1 MKAHTRTEAS
11 WTASDD
17 LAIDPRTSRP
27 RHLWLLTLLS
37 LTLPTALHATSEDLV
52 IAKDQRV
59 TENIRVLAT
68 GVTIENN
75 GTISLTGTGVD
86 KAGRTAAISVLNN
99 LGIAEFTLINRGQI
113 SANGTE
119 PLLFRTDGISRIE
132 NQNSASITVG
142 ADDPLGRVI
151 DVAKGRL
158 EIDNAGFI
166 GSRVYSRN
174 TLDAF
179 NGGTLVLRNAAS
191 GEIVSRGA
199 EHMAIDGFF
208 LPFGS
213 AAVPAAQGVIEVN
226 NVGLIAADGTAIS
239 LASSSRVIN
248 TGRIEGGAAAVVAN
262 GNDNEVVIGTGSRI
276 VGALV
281 AAEGSTGNRLAFDLG
296 AGTSFVY
303 ETSGP
308 WIVEDLDGRAV
319 VRGSA
324 IAAGIGQLEAADEL
338 MAMRHRAVEQALT
351 TVTPTSTGLTFVPHG
366 VRWTRPADVA
376 DPTVLALDG
385 EINGAT
391 LAGRSRFDEEP
402 LTWSVSYLGSSLEID
417 AGEQGIDSR
426 SVVLRGAL
434 PELVETGAWT
444 FGLRAYLA
452 RHAYET
458 RRRVL
463 TNTAAGE
470 AFYSGSFDSFEYGA
484 AVTARHELNPSARVS
499 LVSSLDLGVTTERLE
514 AYAEGPYFSWD
525 ARDLTQGVADAS
537 VELSY
542 HVDPRTRLFLSA
554 SAEQRRVLSGRS
566 ANYAINEVPVSF
578 SGGLHSASGYGVGAG
593 MEFAGSETG
602 RARMSAEWRESDEGG
617 QTTAFALGLELR
629 F

>member
-1 MKAHTRTEAS
+1 MQEHTRPEAS
-11 WTASDD
+11 PALSDHVATD
-17 LAIDPRTSRP
+17 HKTSRP
-27 RHLWLLTLLS
+27 RHLWTVTLLS

-68 GVTIENN
+68 GVSIENN
-75 GTISLTGTGVD
+75 GTISLTGTGSD
-86 KAGRTAAISVLNN
+86 KAGGTAAIAVLNK
-99 LGIAEFTLINRGQI
+99 LGIEEFRLINRGLI

-119 PLLFRTDGISRIE
+119 PLLFRTDGIFQIE
-132 NQNSASITVG
+132 NQNGATITVG

-151 DVAKGRL
+151 DVAAGRL

-191 GEIVSRGA
+191 GEIISRGA

-213 AAVPAAQGVIEVN
+213 AAVPAAQGVIEVEN
-226 NVGLIAADGTAIS
+226 AGLIAADGTAIS

-248 TGRIEGGAAAVVAN
+248 TGRIEGNVAAVLAN
-262 GNDNEVVIGTGSRI
+262 GNDNDVVIGTGSRI
-276 VGALV
+276 LGALV
-281 AAEGSTGNRLAFDLG
+281 AAEGSTGNRLTFDLG
-296 AGTSFVY
+296 AGTSFAY

-308 WIVEDLDGRAV
+308 WILEDLDGRAV
-319 VRGSA
+319 VSGSA

-351 TVTPTSTGLTFVPHG
+351 TAVPKSTGLTFVPHG
-366 VRWTRPADVA
+366 FRWSRQADVA

-444 FGLRAYLA
+444 FGLRAHLA

-470 AFYSGSFDSFEYGA
+470 ELYSGSFDSFEYGVG
-484 AVTARHELNPSARVS
+484 VTARHEVNPSARVS
-499 LVSSLDLGVTTERLE
+499 IVSSLDFGVTTETLE
-514 AYAEGPYFSWD
+514 AYAEGPYFAWD
-525 ARDLTQGVADAS
+525 ARDLTQGIADAS

-554 SAEQRRVLSGRS
+554 GAEQRRVLSGRS

-578 SGGLHSASGYGVGAG
+578 SGGRHSASAYGVAAG
-593 MEFAGSETG
+593 IELAAAEAG
-602 RARMSAEWRESDEGG
+602 RARMSAEWRESDDGG
-617 QTTAFALGLELR
+617 QTTAFALGVELR